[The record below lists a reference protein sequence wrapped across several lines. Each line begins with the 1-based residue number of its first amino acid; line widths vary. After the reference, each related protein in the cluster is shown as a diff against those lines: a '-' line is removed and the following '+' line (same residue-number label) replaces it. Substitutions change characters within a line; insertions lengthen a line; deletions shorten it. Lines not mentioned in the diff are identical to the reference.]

1 MITLE
6 PQKLSAENFSPYGRV
21 IEAGDSADNQMNSG
35 TFARF
40 DDLAEVDYGAGDPAD
55 DVARPAISIV
65 RSQTTTPLPHTFDL
79 VECHPLCSQ
88 AFIPLAEF
96 KFYVVVA
103 APAEQVEALDLRAF
117 VTNGRQGI
125 SYHRGTWHLPL
136 IAQDAG
142 QEFLVVDQASRPGN
156 LREHRFGEE
165 IQLRLQRTAR

>member
-6 PQKLSAENFSPYGRV
+6 PQELSAENFSPYGRV
-21 IEAGDSADNQMNSG
+21 IEAGDRAENEMNSG

-40 DDLAEVDYGAGDPAD
+40 DDLAVVDYGDVLPGE
-55 DVARPAISIV
+55 DVARPTVSIV
-65 RSQTTTPLPHTFDL
+65 RSQSVTPLPHTFSM

-96 KFYVVVA
+96 QFYVVVA
-103 APAEQVEALDLRAF
+103 APAEHVEADNLQAF
-117 VTNGRQGI
+117 VTNGHQGI

-136 IAQDAG
+136 IAQEAG

-165 IQLRLQRTAR
+165 IRLSPAV